1 MWATGDSAGRGRWP
15 ANSVGNRSGVG
26 WGWDRCAGRGS
37 GRERGAGTKRAK
49 NPCPSVSN
57 REMIDVGAGQWW
69 TGAQRRAAAGS
80 RRGYSEA
87 GGCSLV
93 GWVRRQRR
101 TRTGGLRCVCSGVED
116 WSGQELVFSRLLG
129 KGGGTWSRVV
139 RAGESRELEFK
150 MLRGR
155 GAERVGGS
163 DGGQQGG
170 SSSVLGG
177 EKRGVCA
184 KIQCGGPFG
193 SRSSLQKTVKYCP
206 ASTTYFISRRPE
218 WWLATPVQLVGQMDL
233 STHCREQGI
242 VAVQLLACRVL
253 FSRPGSSRRTGAKSV
268 GWPARQLARDRGDQV
283 DRCGAIK
290 RTPFPHYG
298 RGGAGLAVGAEQ

>member
-15 ANSVGNRSGVG
+15 ANLVGNRSGVG
-26 WGWDRCAGRGS
+26 WRWDRCAGRGS

-57 REMIDVGAGQWW
+57 REMIDVGAGRWW

-129 KGGGTWSRVV
+129 KGGGTWSRAV

-155 GAERVGGS
+155 GARELGAV

-170 SSSVLGG
+170 WVLQCPWRGEERGVRQDLVWWSCWLPVVAAKDGKILPSFNHVFYILQARMVACNSRPTSWSDGPFNTLSRARNSSSSTASVSRPFQSARKQPANWS
-177 EKRGVCA
+177 EK
-184 KIQCGGPFG
+184 
-193 SRSSLQKTVKYCP
+193 
-206 ASTTYFISRRPE
+206 
-218 WWLATPVQLVGQMDL
+218 
-233 STHCREQGI
+233 CR
-242 VAVQLLACRVL
+242 LAC
-253 FSRPGSSRRTGAKSV
+253 
-268 GWPARQLARDRGDQV
+268 
-283 DRCGAIK
+283 
-290 RTPFPHYG
+290 
-298 RGGAGLAVGAEQ
+298 